1 MQLKGIKKQRGEMIM
16 KEIDAR
22 GLECPKPVILTKK
35 ELDNIEEGKVKT
47 TVDNEVAREN
57 LIKLAKSQNA
67 DFEVEELEG
76 GLFAVTIEKKT
87 SAETLK
93 QKKLVEVDENYVIAI
108 QSEHMGRG
116 DEKLGKILIKSFIY
130 TVRET
135 KPYPKSIL
143 FFNSG
148 VKLTVEES
156 EVLDDLKALE
166 NEGVEI
172 ISCGT
177 CLDYFNLKDKLG
189 VGSISNM
196 YTIYEKMRNS
206 TNVVTIG

>member
-1 MQLKGIKKQRGEMIM
+1 M

-22 GLECPKPVILTKK
+22 GLECPKPVILTKN
-35 ELDNIEEGKVKT
+35 ELEKIEEGKVKT

-57 LIKLAKSQNA
+57 LIKFATSINA
-67 DFEVEELEG
+67 SYEVESLDG
-76 GLFAVTIEKKT
+76 GLFAVTIEKKPNEDSNKT
-87 SAETLK
+87 
-93 QKKLVEVDENYVIAI
+93 KKMVEVDENFVITI

-116 DEKLGKILIKSFIY
+116 DDKLGKVLIKSFIY

-135 KPYPKSIL
+135 KPYPNTIL

-148 VKLTVEES
+148 VKLTVEGS

-166 NEGVEI
+166 EAGVEI

-177 CLDYFNLKDKLG
+177 CLDYFNLKDKLE

-196 YTIYEKMRNS
+196 YTIYEKIRNS

>member
-1 MQLKGIKKQRGEMIM
+1 M

-87 SAETLK
+87 SVETQK

-116 DEKLGKILIKSFIY
+116 DEKLGKILMKSFIY
-130 TVRET
+130 TVKET

-148 VKLTVEES
+148 VKLTVEDS

-206 TNVVTIG
+206 TNVVTLG

>member
-1 MQLKGIKKQRGEMIM
+1 M

-35 ELDNIEEGKVKT
+35 ELDSIKEGKVRT

-76 GLFAVTIEKKT
+76 GLFAVTIEKKA
-87 SAETLK
+87 SIETENH
-93 QKKLVEVDENYVIAI
+93 KKMVEVDENFVIAI

-116 DEKLGKILIKSFIY
+116 DEKLGKILMKSFIY
-130 TVRET
+130 TVKET
-135 KPYPKSIL
+135 KPYPKTML

-148 VKLTVEES
+148 VKLTVAES

-177 CLDYFNLKDKLG
+177 CLDYFNLKDKLE

-196 YTIYEKMRNS
+196 YTIYEKLRNS

>member
-1 MQLKGIKKQRGEMIM
+1 M

-87 SAETLK
+87 SAETQI
-93 QKKLVEVDENYVIAI
+93 QKKLVEVDENYVIVI

-116 DEKLGKILIKSFIY
+116 DEKLGKILMKSFIY

-135 KPYPKSIL
+135 KPYPKTIL

-156 EVLDDLKALE
+156 EVLDDLKDLE

>member
-1 MQLKGIKKQRGEMIM
+1 M

-116 DEKLGKILIKSFIY
+116 DEKLGKILMKSFIY

>member
-1 MQLKGIKKQRGEMIM
+1 M
-16 KEIDAR
+16 KEIDTR

-35 ELDNIEEGKVKT
+35 ELDSIKEGKVRT

-76 GLFAVTIEKKT
+76 GLFAVTIEKKPNEDSNKT
-87 SAETLK
+87 
-93 QKKLVEVDENYVIAI
+93 KKMVEVDENFVITI

-116 DEKLGKILIKSFIY
+116 DDKLGKVLIKSFIY

-135 KPYPKSIL
+135 KPYPNTIL

-148 VKLTVEES
+148 VKLTVEGS

-166 NEGVEI
+166 EAGVEI

-177 CLDYFNLKDKLG
+177 CLDYFNLKDKLE

-196 YTIYEKMRNS
+196 YTIYEKIRNS

>member
-1 MQLKGIKKQRGEMIM
+1 MM

-87 SAETLK
+87 SAETQK

-116 DEKLGKILIKSFIY
+116 DEKLGKILMKSFIY

-206 TNVVTIG
+206 TNVVTLG

>member
-1 MQLKGIKKQRGEMIM
+1 M

-35 ELDNIEEGKVKT
+35 ELDSIKEGKVRT

-76 GLFAVTIEKKT
+76 GLFAVTIEKKA
-87 SAETLK
+87 SIETENH
-93 QKKLVEVDENYVIAI
+93 KKMVEVDENFVIAI

-116 DEKLGKILIKSFIY
+116 DEKLGEILMKSFIY
-130 TVRET
+130 TVKET
-135 KPYPKSIL
+135 KPYPKTML

-148 VKLTVEES
+148 VKLTVAES

-177 CLDYFNLKDKLG
+177 CLDYFNLKDKLE

-196 YTIYEKMRNS
+196 YTIYEKLRNS

>member
-1 MQLKGIKKQRGEMIM
+1 M

>member
-1 MQLKGIKKQRGEMIM
+1 MIM

-35 ELDNIEEGKVKT
+35 ELDSIEEGKVKT

-87 SAETLK
+87 SAETQI
-93 QKKLVEVDENYVIAI
+93 QKKLVEVDENYVIVI

-116 DEKLGKILIKSFIY
+116 DEKLGKILMKSFIY
-130 TVRET
+130 TVKET

-148 VKLTVEES
+148 VKLTVEDS

>member
-1 MQLKGIKKQRGEMIM
+1 M

-35 ELDNIEEGKVKT
+35 ELDSIEEGKVKT

-87 SAETLK
+87 SVETQK

-116 DEKLGKILIKSFIY
+116 DEKLGKILMKSFIY
-130 TVRET
+130 TVKET

-148 VKLTVEES
+148 VKLTVEDS

-206 TNVVTIG
+206 TNVVTLG

>member
-1 MQLKGIKKQRGEMIM
+1 MIM

-35 ELDNIEEGKVKT
+35 ELDSIKEGKVRT

-76 GLFAVTIEKKT
+76 GLFAVTIEKKA
-87 SAETLK
+87 SIETENH
-93 QKKLVEVDENYVIAI
+93 KKMVEVDENFVIAI

-116 DEKLGKILIKSFIY
+116 DEKLGEILMKSFIY
-130 TVRET
+130 TVKET
-135 KPYPKSIL
+135 KPYPKTML

-148 VKLTVEES
+148 VKLTVAES

-177 CLDYFNLKDKLG
+177 CLDYFNLKDKLE

-196 YTIYEKMRNS
+196 YTIYEKLRNS

>member
-1 MQLKGIKKQRGEMIM
+1 M

-87 SAETLK
+87 SAETQI
-93 QKKLVEVDENYVIAI
+93 QKKLVEVDENYVIVI

-116 DEKLGKILIKSFIY
+116 DEKLGKILMKSFIY

-135 KPYPKSIL
+135 KPYPKTIL

>member
-1 MQLKGIKKQRGEMIM
+1 MIM

-87 SAETLK
+87 SAETQI
-93 QKKLVEVDENYVIAI
+93 QKKLVEVDENYVIVI

-116 DEKLGKILIKSFIY
+116 DEKLGKILMKSFIY

-135 KPYPKSIL
+135 KPYPKTIL

>member
-1 MQLKGIKKQRGEMIM
+1 M

-22 GLECPKPVILTKK
+22 GLECPKPVILTKN
-35 ELDNIEEGKVKT
+35 ELDKIEEGKVKT

-57 LIKLAKSQNA
+57 LIKLATSINA
-67 DFEVEELEG
+67 NYEVESLEG
-76 GLFAVTIEKKT
+76 GLFTVTIEKKSIEAKNT
-87 SAETLK
+87 T
-93 QKKLVEVDENYVIAI
+93 KKMVEVDENFVIAI

-116 DEKLGKILIKSFIY
+116 DDKLAKILIKSFIY

-135 KPYPKSIL
+135 KPYPNTMV

-148 VKLTVEES
+148 VKLTVEGS

-166 NEGVEI
+166 EAGVEI

-177 CLDYFNLKDKLG
+177 CLDYFNLKDKLS
-189 VGSISNM
+189 VGNISNM
-196 YTIYEKMRNS
+196 YTIYEKIRNS

>member
-1 MQLKGIKKQRGEMIM
+1 M

-22 GLECPKPVILTKK
+22 GLECPKPVILTKN
-35 ELDNIEEGKVKT
+35 ELDKIEEGKVKT

-57 LIKLAKSQNA
+57 LIKLATSINA
-67 DFEVEELEG
+67 NYEVESLEG
-76 GLFAVTIEKKT
+76 GLFTVTIEKK
-87 SAETLK
+87 SIEAENTT
-93 QKKLVEVDENYVIAI
+93 KKMVEVDENFVIAI

-116 DEKLGKILIKSFIY
+116 DDKLAKILIKSFIY

-135 KPYPKSIL
+135 KPYPNTMV

-148 VKLTVEES
+148 VKLTVEGS

-166 NEGVEI
+166 EAGVEI

-177 CLDYFNLKDKLG
+177 CLDYFNLKDKLS
-189 VGSISNM
+189 VGNISNM
-196 YTIYEKMRNS
+196 YTIYEKIRNS